1 MKNTFAGIY
10 ARHQK
15 IKAQY
20 KAAKAA
26 GYEEGIA
33 QARSDHRALMESV
46 QATGQCF
53 TSIYRLYENAM
64 DVGNDLIDISDV
76 HEYRDEAA
84 LIASFREYGI
94 KAFTFSSDWSSA
106 VDSAWA
112 FTQSGFTLQGMTQ
125 INSQHKDFET
135 GEYEK
140 RNAFLFK
147 VQ

>member
-10 ARHQK
+10 ARHQE

-20 KAAKAA
+20 EAAKVA

-33 QARSDHRALMESV
+33 QARNDHKALMESV
-46 QATGQCF
+46 KATGASF
-53 TSIYRLYENAM
+53 AAIYWLYQMSMEE
-64 DVGNDLIDISDV
+64 GNDLIDISDV
-76 HEYRDEAA
+76 HEYRDEAT

-94 KAFTFSSDWSSA
+94 EAFTFSSGWSSA

-112 FTQSGFTLQGMTQ
+112 FTQNGCTLQGMTQ

-140 RNAFLFK
+140 RSAFLFK
-147 VQ
+147 V